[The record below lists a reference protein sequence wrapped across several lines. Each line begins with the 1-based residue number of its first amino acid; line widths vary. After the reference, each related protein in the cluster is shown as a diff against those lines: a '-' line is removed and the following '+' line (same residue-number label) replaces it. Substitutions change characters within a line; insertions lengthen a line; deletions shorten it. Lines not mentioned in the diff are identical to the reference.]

1 MQKLLKRARV
11 MLLWAPLS
19 AGLVLAVTTS
29 VPQARA
35 QDDAVGRVF
44 AEQAA
49 ADRDAEASQK
59 RVDAAQDQ
67 TLDLAARYRQ
77 TLADEQSIL
86 KYNQELRKQVEDQR
100 VRLADINRQIA
111 EIETT
116 QRDVVPLM
124 VRMVETIDQFVGLD
138 IPFLLEERKN
148 RVKGLN
154 EILTRGDV
162 PNSEKYRRILEA
174 YQIEM
179 EYGRTLDSYEG
190 KLGGG
195 DADKTVKF
203 VRVGRVAL
211 LYQTPDGTETGYWD
225 RYKKDW
231 VIDNDYARDVRG
243 ALSVANKTTAPDL
256 VMVPVPAPTQAK
268 NSMAAKQEVQP

>member
-11 MLLWAPLS
+11 MLLWAPLR

-49 ADRDAEASQK
+49 ADRDAAASQA
-59 RVDAAQDQ
+59 RVDATQDQ
-67 TLDLAARYRQ
+67 TQDLIARYRQ
-77 TLADEQSIL
+77 TIADEQSIL
-86 KYNQELRKQVEDQR
+86 KYNEELRKQVEDQR
-100 VRLADINRQIA
+100 TRLADINRQIA

-116 QRDVVPLM
+116 QRDVLPLM
-124 VRMVETIDQFVGLD
+124 GRMVETLDQFVGLD
-138 IPFLLEERKN
+138 VPFLLEERKN
-148 RVKGLN
+148 RVKSLK
-154 EILTRGDV
+154 EVLTRADV
-162 PNSEKYRRILEA
+162 ANSEKYRRILEA

-179 EYGRTLDSYEG
+179 EYGRTLDAYEG

-231 VIDNDYARDVRG
+231 VEDDDYERDVRA
-243 ALSVANKTTAPDL
+243 ALAVANKTTAPDL

>member
-11 MLLWAPLS
+11 LLVWAPLS
-19 AGLVLAVTTS
+19 AGLALAVTTS

-44 AEQAA
+44 SEQAA
-49 ADRDAEASQK
+49 ADRDAAASQA

-67 TLDLAARYRQ
+67 TQDLIARYRQ

-86 KYNQELRKQVEDQR
+86 KYNEQLRKQVDDQR
-100 VRLADINRQIA
+100 VRLTDINKQIA
-111 EIETT
+111 DIETT
-116 QRDVVPLM
+116 QRDVLPLM
-124 VRMVETIDQFVGLD
+124 ERMVETLDQFVSLD
-138 IPFLLEERKN
+138 VPFLIAERKK
-148 RVKGLN
+148 RVQTLKDV
-154 EILTRGDV
+154 LTRADV
-162 PNSEKYRRILEA
+162 ANSEKYRRILEA

-179 EYGRTLDSYEG
+179 EYGRTLDSYED
-190 KLGGG
+190 KLGTAE
-195 DADKTVKF
+195 DDKTVKF

-211 LYQTPDGTETGYWD
+211 MYQTPDGSETGYWD
-225 RYKKDW
+225 RYKKEW
-231 VIDNDYARDVRG
+231 VVDDSYERDMRA
-243 ALSVANKTTAPDL
+243 ALAVATKTTAPDL